1 LFRHIPLGEQVRAEL
16 RLEAYNAFNTVT
28 YNAPVTEFTSPIFG
42 RVLSAMP
49 ARSVHINM
57 RLYF

>member
-1 LFRHIPLGEQVRAEL
+1 MRAEL